1 MRVPLQRNLRQLAV
15 AVVTVLLALLFRWI
29 FSGILGNRFPAATF
43 YPAVTLAALLGG
55 AVAGIL
61 AGLFSTAAL
70 VWVSPLLTG
79 IPFVGDAAERMGL
92 VIFLINGVI
101 ISVIAERL
109 HRARAAERE
118 ASESDRRRAVELRR
132 SQEQL
137 ALVMEGSSD
146 GFYDVDYLAQRIMV
160 SARYREIIGRPELP
174 DQIPL
179 GDLGG
184 FIEPSHLPEIR
195 ASMEELSTGA
205 KDRFSWEYR
214 VRMPGGGL
222 RWVQVRGKV
231 VARDPGGRAL
241 RVSGTLTDIEERMV
255 AAEAL
260 REKEAQFRAYFQA
273 PNVGIAITSPEK
285 GWLEANDAICAMLG
299 YTRDELRK
307 LTWLELTHPDDVADD
322 VAEFERL
329 MAGKIDRYSLDKRFR
344 RKDGIFVWTMLSV
357 SCVRNQDGTVKYS
370 VAILKDIGR
379 RKRVQLELAGAKEA
393 AEQASRAKSEFLANM
408 SHEIRTPLNG
418 VIGMLSLAL
427 RTDLTPVQREY
438 VQTAANSAESLL
450 HVLSDILDLSKIE
463 AGKLDLES
471 VPFSVAA
478 LVDRVTR
485 PIAARAAQK
494 GLRFDCR
501 VAPGTV
507 DDLVGDP
514 WRIGQILNNLLSN
527 AVRFTE
533 RGSVE
538 IDVSAVEASP
548 GIAELVFN
556 VRDTGIGIEPN
567 RIRQIFEPFS
577 QADGSITRRFGGTG
591 LGLAIC
597 RELADRMGAC
607 VGVESVLGKGS
618 TFRMVGRLP
627 VSSVPAETGAA
638 TTGGTVA
645 PARTPRK
652 VLLAEDNPVNR
663 LLAVRLLTEAGH
675 TVVTAENGR
684 EALDRMAE
692 GGFDVVLM
700 DLQMPVMGGIEAME
714 RIRAAEKE
722 TGTHVTL
729 VALTAQAMSGDRE
742 RCLAAGADHY
752 LAKPYS
758 PKALEA
764 AVSGA
769 VHLASGDTAIRSRA
783 EPAFGACRTCRNE
796 GFDGCP
802 RRIDRQ
808 PLDLARA
815 LATCGDDEQLR
826 RDVTREMLA
835 TLPAERSALAAAVVA
850 GDGAAVARAAHKLK
864 SSLAALGAIPAG
876 ESASVLEHAA
886 RAGDERV
893 AGLADRFS
901 CELDRA
907 AEALAASIGVGPG
920 T

>member
-1 MRVPLQRNLRQLAV
+1 MRVAAKRILRQVAV
-15 AVVTVLLALLFRWI
+15 AVLTVLLAVLFRLA
-29 FSGILGNRFPAATF
+29 FSGVLGDRVPYATF
-43 YPAVTLAALLGG
+43 YPAVMLAALLGG
-55 AVAGIL
+55 LLTGIL
-61 AGLFSTAAL
+61 ASLLSSAAV
-70 VWVSPLLTG
+70 VWVSPILSG
-79 IPFVGDAAERMGL
+79 IPFAVDAADRMGL
-92 VIFLINGVI
+92 AIFLFNGVV
-101 ISVIAERL
+101 ISAVAEGM
-109 HRARAAERE
+109 HRARKAERAASDSDRL
-118 ASESDRRRAVELRR
+118 ASEELHR
-132 SQEQL
+132 SQERL
-137 ALVMEGSSD
+137 ALVMEGSAD
-146 GFYDVDYLAQRIMV
+146 GFYDVDYPANRISV

-184 FIEPSHLPEIR
+184 FIEPSHLPGIR
-195 ASMEELSTGA
+195 ASMKELSTGA
-205 KDRFSWEYR
+205 KDRLSWEYQ

-255 AAEAL
+255 AAEEL
-260 REKEAQFRAYFQA
+260 RENEAKFRAYFQT

-285 GWLEANDAICAMLG
+285 GWLEANDAICTMLG
-299 YTRDELRK
+299 YTQDELRK

-322 VAEFERL
+322 VAEFDRL
-329 MAGKIDRYSLDKRFR
+329 LAGEIDRYSLDKRFR
-344 RKDGIFVWTMLSV
+344 RKDGMFVWTMLSV

-379 RKRVQLELAGAKEA
+379 RKRVQMELVGAKEA
-393 AEQASRAKSEFLANM
+393 AEQATRAKSEFLANM
-408 SHEIRTPLNG
+408 SHEVRTPLNG
-418 VIGMLSLAL
+418 VLGMLTLAL
-427 RTDLTPVQREY
+427 RTELTPAQREY
-438 VQTAANSAESLL
+438 VQTAATSAESLL

-471 VPFSVAA
+471 VTFSVAA

-538 IDVSAVEASP
+538 LDVSAVEASP
-548 GIAELVFN
+548 GTAELVFN
-556 VRDTGIGIEPN
+556 VRDTGIGIEPS

-758 PKALEA
+758 AKALEA
-764 AVSGA
+764 AVSGDA
-769 VHLASGDTAIRSRA
+769 HPAASDTVAGSRA
-783 EPAFGACRTCRNE
+783 EPAFEACRTCRNQ
-796 GFDGCP
+796 GFEGCP
-802 RRIDRQ
+802 RRSERA
-808 PLDLARA
+808 PLDLSRA

-826 RDVTREMLA
+826 RDVTREMLE
-835 TLPAERSALAAAVVA
+835 TLPRERAALGSAVEAADHV
-850 GDGAAVARAAHKLK
+850 AVARAAHKMK
-864 SSLAALGAIPAG
+864 SSLMALGAIPAG
-876 ESASVLEHAA
+876 EAAAVLEQAA
-886 RAGDERV
+886 RGGDEGTV
-893 AGLADRFS
+893 VLVDRFL

-907 AEALAASIGVGPG
+907 TDALAVSIGVEPVA
-920 T
+920 